1 MTNIVIVA
9 AKRTPQGRFLG
20 SLAKRSAVDLAVH
33 ASRATMQSASIQPE
47 WIDQVI
53 LGNVLSA
60 GLGMNIA
67 RQTAVKL
74 QLPITVPAF
83 VVNMMCA
90 SGLQAV
96 HLAAQ
101 AIRAGDARCILC
113 GGSESM
119 SNAPYLLDRAR
130 NGYKLG
136 DGLLIDTI
144 LRDGLTDPFGHGHMG
159 NTAENLADRYDIT
172 RQQQDAFSARSQQR
186 YGQAHTAGRFTDEI
200 APLDDLSADEHP
212 RPDTTEQKLSTLKP
226 AFNPQGTVTAG
237 NASGINDG
245 AAMLI
250 LCDGNFAKEHNLKPM
265 AELLGESA
273 IGCDPALMGLG
284 PVHATNALCKKL
296 KISPADFDTIEL
308 NEAFAAQALA
318 CIRELKLDES
328 RVNSDGGAIALG
340 HPIGASGARL
350 IVHLAHSIASGRAQ
364 SSLATLCVGAGMGIA
379 AALRPA
385 K

>member
-1 MTNIVIVA
+1 MSNVVIVA

-33 ASRATMQSASIQPE
+33 AAHAAMESVKIHPD
-47 WIDQVI
+47 WIDQLI
-53 LGNVLSA
+53 LGNVLAA

-83 VVNMMCA
+83 TVNMMCA

-101 AIRAGDARCILC
+101 AIRAGESRCILC
-113 GGSESM
+113 GGTESM

-130 NGYKLG
+130 SGYKLG

-159 NTAENLADRYDIT
+159 NTAENLADLYDLT
-172 RQQQDAFSARSQQR
+172 RQQQDAFSAQSQQR
-186 YGQAHTAGRFTDEI
+186 YGQAHAAGRFTDEI
-200 APLDDLSADEHP
+200 APLDGLSADEHP
-212 RPDTTEQKLSTLKP
+212 RPDTTEQKLSALKP
-226 AFNPQGTVTAG
+226 AFSPQGTVTAG

-245 AAMLI
+245 AAMLVV
-250 LCDGNFAKEHNLKPM
+250 CDAEFAKEHALKPM

-273 IGCDPALMGLG
+273 VGCDPALMGLG
-284 PVHATNALCKKL
+284 PVHAVNALCKRL
-296 KISPADFDTIEL
+296 NMSPADFDAIEL

-328 RVNSDGGAIALG
+328 RVNPHGGAIALG
-340 HPIGASGARL
+340 HPIGATGARL
-350 IVHLAHSIASGRAQ
+350 IVHLAHTLAQNRAQ
-364 SSLATLCVGAGMGIA
+364 LALATLCIGAGMGAA
-379 AALRPA
+379 AALRHA
-385 K
+385 Q

>member
-1 MTNIVIVA
+1 MPNIVIVA

-33 ASRATMQSASIQPE
+33 AARAAMESVSIQPD
-47 WIDQVI
+47 WIDQLI

-74 QLPITVPAF
+74 QLPISVAAF
-83 VVNMMCA
+83 TVNMMCA

-130 NGYKLG
+130 GGYKLG
-136 DGLLIDTI
+136 DGILIDSI

-159 NTAENLADRYDIT
+159 NTAENLAKRYNIT
-172 RQQQDAFSARSQQR
+172 RQRQDAFSARSQQR
-186 YGQAHTAGRFTDEI
+186 YGQAQADGHFTDEI
-200 APLDDLSADEHP
+200 APLDGLSADEHP

-245 AAMLI
+245 AAMLVV
-250 LCDGNFAKEHNLKPM
+250 CDDAFAKEHGLKPM
-265 AELLGESA
+265 AELMGESA

-284 PVHATNALCKKL
+284 PVYATNALCKRL
-296 KISPADFDTIEL
+296 GIAPADFDAIEL

-318 CIRELKLDES
+318 CIQELKWDES
-328 RVNSDGGAIALG
+328 RVNPHGGAIALG

-350 IVHLAHSIASGRAQ
+350 IVHLAHHIARGRARL
-364 SSLATLCVGAGMGIA
+364 SLATLCVGAGMGA
-379 AALRPA
+379 AAA
-385 K
+385 IKSVK

>member
-1 MTNIVIVA
+1 MANIVIVA

-33 ASRATMQSASIQPE
+33 AARAAMNSTQIQPG

-67 RQTAVKL
+67 RQVTIGL
-74 QLPITVPAF
+74 ELPISVPAF
-83 VVNMMCA
+83 AVNMMCA

-101 AIRAGDARCILC
+101 AIRAGEARCVLC
-113 GGSESM
+113 GGTESM

-130 NGYKLG
+130 SGYKLG
-136 DGLLIDTI
+136 DGVLIDSV

-159 NTAENLADRYDIT
+159 NTAENLARRYTIT
-172 RQQQDAFSARSQQR
+172 RQQQDAFSARSQQH
-186 YGQAHTAGRFTDEI
+186 YGQALAAGQFTDEI
-200 APLDDLSADEHP
+200 IPLDGLSADEHP
-212 RPDTTEQKLSTLKP
+212 RPDTTAQKLSTLKP
-226 AFNPQGTVTAG
+226 AFNPEGTVTAG

-245 AAMLI
+245 AAMLVV
-250 LCDGNFAKEHNLKPM
+250 CDGAFAKEHGLKPM
-265 AELLGESA
+265 AELLGETA
-273 IGCDPALMGLG
+273 VGCDPALMGLG
-284 PVHATNALCKKL
+284 PVHATTALCKRL
-296 KISPADFDTIEL
+296 GISPNDFDTIEL

-318 CIRELKLDES
+318 CIHELKLDEA
-328 RVNSDGGAIALG
+328 RINLHGGAIALG
-340 HPIGASGARL
+340 HPIGSSGARL
-350 IVHLAHSIASGRAQ
+350 VVHLAHNIARGQARLA
-364 SSLATLCVGAGMGIA
+364 LATLCVGAGMGIA
-379 AALRPA
+379 AALQTA